1 MDTRSYGA
9 FCHWAG
15 AICFAY
21 AASVSKSQTASV
33 PWSVTL
39 TPHRSLTREG
49 FVALMSIVAFANFTI
64 GLMFYVI
71 GAWPVVGFLGIDVL
85 LIWWAFRRNFADGH
99 RTERISLAGDE
110 LTLQRI
116 ARDGSEELTLFNR
129 RWVKIDLEYDQDREL
144 VGRLL
149 LRSHGKA
156 HEIASFLGAEER
168 QSLATALRRA
178 I

>member
-1 MDTRSYGA
+1 
-9 FCHWAG
+9 
-15 AICFAY
+15 
-21 AASVSKSQTASV
+21 
-33 PWSVTL
+33 L

-49 FVALMSIVAFANFTI
+49 FVALMSIVAFANLTI

-71 GAWPVVGFLGIDVL
+71 GAWPVVGFLGLDVM
-85 LIWWAFRRNFADGH
+85 LIWWAFRQNFADSH
-99 RTERISLAGDE
+99 RAERISLAGDE

-116 ARDGSEELTLFNR
+116 ARDGSEERTSFNR
-129 RWVKIDLEYDQDREL
+129 RWVRIDLEYDQEREL
-144 VGRLL
+144 IGRLF

-168 QSLATALRRA
+168 QSLATALKRA